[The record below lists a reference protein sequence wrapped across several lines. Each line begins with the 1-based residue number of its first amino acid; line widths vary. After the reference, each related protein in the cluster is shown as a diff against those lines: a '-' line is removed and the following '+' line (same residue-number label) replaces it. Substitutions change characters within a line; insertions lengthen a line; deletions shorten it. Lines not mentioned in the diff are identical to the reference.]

1 MFTFFQMFAPSQICA
16 FFQMFAP
23 SQISAHSQMFAP
35 SQISA
40 HSQMFALAQIWTFL
54 LKIAPS
60 LITTFGPIT
69 QLSGTATEGSICA
82 EGSTFAVGWILIILK
97 PPLSRVALRLSE
109 VTFFVFTISFSMFP
123 VSEVSGLRVH
133 SWCSAQEV
141 CSFILIFYKKIK
153 KNKTNIQ
160 IQNWMSS
167 KLLE

>member
-1 MFTFFQMFAPSQICA
+1 MFAPSQI
-16 FFQMFAP
+16 F
-23 SQISAHSQMFAP
+23 AHSKMFT
-35 SQISA
+35 
-40 HSQMFALAQIWTFL
+40 HFLMFVLAQIWTL
-54 LKIAPS
+54 LSKTTPS

-69 QLSGTATEGSICA
+69 QPSGITTEGSICA

-97 PPLSRVALRLSE
+97 PLLSRVALRFSE
-109 VTFFVFTISFSMFP
+109 ETFFIFTTSSLMFP

-141 CSFILIFYKKIK
+141 SFPILIFYKKIK
-153 KNKTNIQ
+153 KNNTNIQ